1 MNWQLEGK
9 AVCLCGN
16 LLMLVNHICKA
27 PVKQKLSWFFS
38 HLNLAHDWQLSL
50 VLSRVKEGLSRS
62 SIKADL
68 AFLTAHKT
76 KDWDCKRCAAQGRL
90 QWRKSYVHKESW
102 GRLGKKAV
110 ALLEAIAFTENEGRL
125 EERSRNHQKLT
136 TAGSQPSGLL
146 SHPRQNSRSCVY
158 SSVIRCGASPQRNL

>member
-38 HLNLAHDWQLSL
+38 HLNLAHYWQLSL
-50 VLSRVKEGLSRS
+50 VLSRVKEGLSWS
-62 SIKADL
+62 PIKADI

-76 KDWDCKRCAAQGRL
+76 EDWDRKRCAAQGRL

-110 ALLEAIAFTENEGRL
+110 ALLEAIAFVENEGRL

-136 TAGSQPSGLL
+136 TAGSQPCGLL
-146 SHPRQNSRSCVY
+146 SHPRQNNCSCLY
-158 SSVIRCGASPQRNL
+158 SPVIRCWAPPQCNL